1 MAASNGGEKV
11 ADDAV
16 GAGEVLGTHLS
27 SQFSI
32 SILGNGK
39 AFNERRELHLI
50 ELHHAIGTALI
61 FLWKMSLQTG
71 QEGIFLPFEG

>member
-27 SQFSI
+27 SQF
-32 SILGNGK
+32 
-39 AFNERRELHLI
+39 
-50 ELHHAIGTALI
+50 
-61 FLWKMSLQTG
+61 
-71 QEGIFLPFEG
+71 PFPS